1 MKVLC
6 QIYKSPR
13 REEMYLYVEKDRDLQ
28 DVPEVLLRQFGKPE
42 QVMLILLSPEKR
54 LARVDVNEVLTHLDE
69 VGYYLQMPPTQAQL
83 LQRDGSDN

>member
-1 MKVLC
+1 
-6 QIYKSPR
+6 
-13 REEMYLYVEKDRDLQ
+13 
-28 DVPEVLLRQFGKPE
+28 
-42 QVMLILLSPEKR
+42 MLILLSPEKR